1 MRRKVSYEF
10 QMPWG
15 DENKS
20 QSRDFKIYIK
30 EVLLKVLI
38 DEQAITQW
46 QYEECLKQLKK
57 GG

>member
-1 MRRKVSYEF
+1 
-10 QMPWG
+10 MPWG